1 MSNLYKSGFVSF
13 TKNNTLVIDANKN
26 RVIRQIEERKELQK
40 QQEAELAASEATAG
54 LEQSFQ
60 ALEIENIDMTE
71 VREQANAVFEDA
83 QAAAERI
90 LEDARAKA
98 LIIKEEAAQSG
109 HEEGYQKG
117 MQAAQSQ
124 LEAQEAELQEH
135 YDRIRQ
141 QLEDDYEEE
150 LRAAEPKL
158 VDIVCRVLHKITGV
172 LVEDYSDVMVHM
184 IDNTL
189 QGMDNC
195 KKLSI
200 QVSED
205 DYADVY
211 SRMDWLQQQVNSNVE
226 MELIA
231 DTKLAKYQC
240 IIETET
246 GIINCSLEEQLKH
259 LATSLKL
266 LAQI

>member
-13 TKNNTLVIDANKN
+13 ARDNTLVIDANKN
-26 RVIRQIEERKELQK
+26 HVIRQLEEQKERQK
-40 QQEAELAASEATAG
+40 QQEAEMAAAESSEG
-54 LEQSFQ
+54 LEPTFQ
-60 ALEIENIDMTE
+60 ALEVENIDMTE

-83 QAAAERI
+83 QAAAERL

-98 LIIKEEAAQSG
+98 LIIKEEAAQTG
-109 HEEGYQKG
+109 HEEGYRKG
-117 MQAAQSQ
+117 MEAAQSQ
-124 LEAQEAELQEH
+124 LAAQEAELQEH

-141 QLEDDYEEE
+141 QLEDDYEAE
-150 LRAAEPKL
+150 LKAAEPKL
-158 VDIVCRVLHKITGV
+158 VDVVCRVLHKITGV
-172 LVEDYSDVMVHM
+172 LVEDYSDVIVHI

-200 QVSED
+200 KVSED
-205 DYADVY
+205 DYAEVY

-231 DTKLAKYQC
+231 DTKLARYQC

-259 LATSLKL
+259 LITSLKL